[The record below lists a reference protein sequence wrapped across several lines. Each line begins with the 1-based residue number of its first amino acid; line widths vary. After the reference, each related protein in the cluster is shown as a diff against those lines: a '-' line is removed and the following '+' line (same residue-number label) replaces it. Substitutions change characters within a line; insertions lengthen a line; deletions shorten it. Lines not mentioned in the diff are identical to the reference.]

1 MLNAIISEIE
11 FFVDY
16 CTQGTVSFR
25 EKENIDTQCDNDWT
39 EILFGQCAG
48 KLSIVFGYNRC
59 LTCLTDARIF
69 GFILLFLLMGI
80 VLVVVIAFLNF
91 TVTEG
96 YLNGVIF
103 YSNIISFLMPNLA
116 PFNGKATI
124 IFIFIS
130 WINFSPG
137 VETCIYNG
145 IDSLARTGLT
155 F

>member
-1 MLNAIISEIE
+1 
-11 FFVDY
+11 
-16 CTQGTVSFR
+16 
-25 EKENIDTQCDNDWT
+25 
-39 EILFGQCAG
+39 
-48 KLSIVFGYNRC
+48 
-59 LTCLTDARIF
+59 
-69 GFILLFLLMGI
+69 MGI

-103 YSNIISFLMPNLA
+103 YSNILSFFMPNLA

-155 F
+155 FLFPLYLFFLMFVIVFLADVRKEFPRQGSQLQELLLLFCYYVIPPL